1 MRILSSGVYLR
12 LAAALTVR
20 TNDLVASARSSEAVA
35 LPVSV
40 WTIPL
45 SEVIYLIQRADLTSN
60 LSGSSTPSGVPLYLY
75 MQEILHRWR

>member
-20 TNDLVASARSSEAVA
+20 TKDVVASARSSEAVA

-45 SEVIYLIQRADLTSN
+45 SVKYLLHVKIQWDT
-60 LSGSSTPSGVPLYLY
+60 
-75 MQEILHRWR
+75 